1 MTTPLQITR
10 YDRVVRRL
18 MNLVGQPSIVTGVL
32 EDVFPIIDLENLQPD
47 AWRWAGWNICAVGD
61 FVGGGLGNT
70 TRISLDN
77 PPDSGHVLVL
87 TKFMVRSDLTQ
98 DLRGSLADVA
108 ARAPTAVA
116 NFRDTRTDPTTQVPV
131 GQLFGEIAIAVP
143 PEPEVMRLP
152 VVNLIEAG
160 GTNSPAL
167 VVDVPDGIV
176 VLGPGTQFRIRAF
189 LPDSGITASFWWRE
203 RPLDPAEFT

>member
-61 FVGGGLGNT
+61 FVGGGAGNT

-77 PPDSGHVLVL
+77 PPDSGHVIVL
-87 TKFMVRSDLTQ
+87 TKLIVASDLGQ

-152 VVNLIEAG
+152 VSTTGGVGAVGIHLI
-160 GTNSPAL
+160 L
-167 VVDVPDGIV
+167 DVSDGVV